1 MINLKIN
8 GIAVSVPEGSTI
20 LDAAKLAGVRIP
32 TLCYLKDVQCVGSC
46 RMCLVEAT
54 GARGLVAACVYPVS
68 EGMEVRTNT
77 PKVRKSRK
85 TTIELILSTHKKK
98 CLSCVR
104 SMNCELQKLALEY
117 NAEED
122 RFGTD
127 HDLKPIDDLSA
138 SVVRDNSKCIMCT
151 RCVAA
156 CEKQT
161 IGAIGP
167 KNRGYAKVIGSPY
180 DVSLA
185 YTPCVNC
192 GQCVVACPV
201 GALYEK
207 SAVADVWGAIVDPT
221 KKVVFFTAPSIK
233 ATLGEAFG
241 LPVGTNVE
249 GKMVTA
255 IKQLGDVK
263 CFNMDIT
270 ADLTIMEEAT
280 ELLTRIKKGG
290 KLPMFTSCCPGWI
303 KFAEHYYPELLPNIS
318 SCKSPQEMFSAVL
331 KTYYCEKEGI
341 NPDDL
346 YIVSVIPC
354 TAKKYEIEREELGHY
369 TNAALTTRELAKMIK
384 EAGIDFANI
393 PDGEYD
399 TPFGE
404 ASGAGAIFGATGG
417 VMEAALRTAAYML
430 SGNAGK
436 EVAAADAAKNAAP
449 LEFAEV
455 RGMQGVKEA
464 EYTVGGATV
473 KVAVASGLGN
483 ARKVIEAVKSG
494 EKDYTFIEI
503 MACPGGCING
513 GGQPYVHDEIRN
525 NVDLKTLRAQALYD
539 YDGEKKLRCS
549 HETPAVEMLY
559 KEYFGQPNSHKA
571 HELLHTTYVP
581 RSKY

>member
-1 MINLKIN
+1 MVNLKIN
-8 GIAVSVPEGSTI
+8 GIPVSVPEGSTI
-20 LDAAKLAGVRIP
+20 LQAAKLANVRIP

-46 RMCLVEAT
+46 RLCLVEAT

-77 PKVRKSRK
+77 PRVRKSRK

-122 RFGTD
+122 KFGTD
-127 HDLKPIDDLSA
+127 HDLKPIDDISL

-156 CEKQT
+156 CERQT

-185 YTPCVNC
+185 FTPCVNC

-207 SAVADVWGAIVDPT
+207 SAVAEVWGAIVNPE
-221 KKVVFFTAPSIK
+221 KKVVFYTAPSVR

-241 LPVGTNVE
+241 LPAGTNVE

-280 ELLTRIKKGG
+280 ELLSRLSSGAPT
-290 KLPMFTSCCPGWI
+290 PMFTSCCPGWI
-303 KFAEHYYPELLPNIS
+303 KFAEHYFPELIPNLS
-318 SCKSPQEMFSAVL
+318 TCKSPQEMFSATL
-331 KTYYCEKEGI
+331 KTYYCEKNGI
-341 NPDDL
+341 KPEDL
-346 YIVSVIPC
+346 FVVSVIPC
-354 TAKKYEIEREELGHY
+354 TAKKFEAARPELGNY
-369 TNAALTTRELAKMIK
+369 TDAALTTRELAKMIK
-384 EAGIDFANI
+384 EAGIDFANL
-393 PDGEYD
+393 PDGVYD

-417 VMEAALRTAAYML
+417 VMEAALRTAAVKL
-430 SGNAGK
+430 GGSG
-436 EVAAADAAKNAAP
+436 AP
-449 LEFAEV
+449 LEFKEV
-455 RGMQGVKEA
+455 RGTQGVKEA
-464 EYTVGGATV
+464 EYKVGKT
-473 KVAVASGLGN
+473 KINVAVASGLNN
-483 ARKVIEAVKSG
+483 ARELIERVKKG
-494 EKDYTFIEI
+494 DKKYTFIEI

-513 GGQPYVHDEIRN
+513 GGQPYVHDEVRN
-525 NVDLKTLRAQALYD
+525 NIDLKAVRAQALYD
-539 YDGEKKLRCS
+539 YDGDRKVRRS
-549 HETPAVEMLY
+549 HETPAVETLY
-559 KEYFGQPNSHKA
+559 KEFYGEPNSHKA
-571 HELLHTTYVP
+571 HELLHTTYQK
-581 RSKY
+581 REKY

>member
-20 LDAAKLAGVRIP
+20 LQAAKLANIRIP

-85 TTIELILSTHKKK
+85 TTLELLLSTHKKK

-122 RFGTD
+122 KFGTD
-127 HDLKPIDDLSA
+127 HYDRPIDDLSP

-167 KNRGYAKVIGSPY
+167 KNRGYAKTIGSPF

-207 SAVADVWGAIVDPT
+207 SNIADVWGAIVDNT
-221 KKVVFFTAPSIK
+221 KKVVFFTAPSIR

-249 GKMVTA
+249 GKMITA
-255 IKQLGDVK
+255 IKQLGDVE
-263 CFNMDIT
+263 CFNMDTT

-280 ELLTRIKKGG
+280 ELLTRLKNGG
-290 KLPMFTSCCPGWI
+290 KTPMFTSCCPSWI
-303 KFAEHYYPELLPNIS
+303 KFCEHYYPEFLPNLS
-318 SCKSPQEMFSAVL
+318 TCKSPQEMFSALL
-331 KTYYCEKEGI
+331 KTYYCQKNGI
-341 NPDDL
+341 SPENL
-346 YIVSVIPC
+346 FVVSVIPC
-354 TAKKYEIEREELGHY
+354 TAKKFEVTRDELGHY
-369 TNAALTTRELAKMIK
+369 TDVSITTRELAKMIK
-384 EAGIDFANI
+384 EAGIDFVNL
-393 PDGEYD
+393 PDSEYD
-399 TPFGE
+399 DPFGL

-417 VMEAALRTAAYML
+417 VMEAALRTAAYAL
-430 SGNAGK
+430 GDGDK
-436 EVAAADAAKNAAP
+436 P
-449 LEFAEV
+449 IEFKEV
-455 RGMQGVKEA
+455 RGTDGVKEA
-464 EYTVGGATV
+464 EFVLNGAPV
-473 KVAVASGLGN
+473 SVAVASGLGN
-483 ARKVIEAVKSG
+483 ARKILEDIKSG
-494 EKDYTFIEI
+494 KKNYTFVEI

-513 GGQPYVHDEIRN
+513 GGQPYVHDEVRN
-525 NVDLKTLRAQALYD
+525 SVDLKTIRAQALYD
-539 YDGEKKLRCS
+539 YDTERKARCS
-549 HETPAVEMLY
+549 HENATVTKLY
-559 KEYFGQPNSHKA
+559 KEFFGEPNSEKA
-571 HELLHTTYVP
+571 HELLHTSYAP
-581 RSKY
+581 RPKY

>member
-1 MINLKIN
+1 MVNLKIN

-20 LDAAKLAGVRIP
+20 LQAAKLANVRIP
-32 TLCYLKDVQCVGSC
+32 TLCYLKEIQCIGSC

-85 TTIELILSTHKKK
+85 TSLELILSTHKKK

-122 RFGTD
+122 KFGTD
-127 HDLKPIDDLSA
+127 HDIKPIDDLSP

-167 KNRGYAKVIGSPY
+167 KNRGYAKTIGSPF

-207 SAVADVWGAIVDPT
+207 SNVADVWGAIVDPT
-221 KKVVFFTAPSIK
+221 KKVVFFTAPSVR

-255 IKQLGDVK
+255 IKQLGDVE
-263 CFNMDIT
+263 CFNMDTT
-270 ADLTIMEEAT
+270 ADLTIMEEAN
-280 ELLTRIKKGG
+280 ELLARLKNGG
-290 KLPMFTSCCPGWI
+290 TTPMFTSCCPGWI
-303 KFAEHYYPELLPNIS
+303 KFCEHYYPEYLPNLS
-318 SCKSPQEMFSAVL
+318 TCKSPQEMFSAVL
-331 KTYYCEKEGI
+331 KTYYCKKNNI
-341 NPDDL
+341 DPKDL
-346 YIVSVIPC
+346 YVVSVIPC
-354 TAKKYEIEREELGHY
+354 TAKKFEVTREELGNY
-369 TNAALTTRELAKMIK
+369 TDCAITTRELAKMIK
-384 EAGIDFANI
+384 EAGVDFANLA
-393 PDGEYD
+393 D
-399 TPFGE
+399 TPYDDPFGL

-417 VMEAALRTAAYML
+417 VMEAALRTAAKAL
-430 SGNAGK
+430 GDPDEPIVFN
-436 EVAAADAAKNAAP
+436 
-449 LEFAEV
+449 EV
-455 RGMQGVKEA
+455 RGTQGLKEA
-464 EYTVGGATV
+464 TFTLGGVTVN
-473 KVAVASGLGN
+473 VAIASGLAN
-483 ARKVIEAVKSG
+483 ARKIIESIKSG
-494 EKDYTFIEI
+494 EKDYTFVEI

-513 GGQPYVHDEIRN
+513 GGQPYVHDEVRN
-525 NVDLKTLRAQALYD
+525 SVDLKTLRAQALYD
-539 YDGEKKLRCS
+539 YDAESAVRCS
-549 HETPAVEMLY
+549 HENATVTKLY
-559 KEYFGQPNSHKA
+559 EEFFGEPNSHKA
-571 HELLHTTYVP
+571 HELLHTTYVERP
-581 RSKY
+581 KY

>member
-1 MINLKIN
+1 MEKLVNLKIN
-8 GIAVSVPEGSTI
+8 GVAVSVPEGSTI
-20 LDAAKLAGVRIP
+20 LQAAKLANVRIP

-46 RMCLVEAT
+46 RLCMVEAT

-77 PKVRKSRK
+77 PRVRKSRK

-122 RFGTD
+122 KFGTD

-138 SVVRDNSKCIMCT
+138 SVVRDNSKCITCT

-156 CEKQT
+156 CENQT

-185 YTPCVNC
+185 FTPCVNC

-207 SAVADVWGAIVDPT
+207 SAVADVWGAIVDPD
-221 KKVVFFTAPSIK
+221 KQVVFYTAPSVR

-249 GKMVTA
+249 GRMITA
-255 IKQLGDVK
+255 IKQLGEVK

-270 ADLTIMEEAT
+270 ADLTIMEEAN
-280 ELLTRIKKGG
+280 ELLSRLKSG
-290 KLPMFTSCCPGWI
+290 KPTPMFTSCCPGWI
-303 KFAEHYYPELLPNIS
+303 KFAEHYYPQYIPNLS
-318 SCKSPQEMFSAVL
+318 TCKSPQEMFSALL
-331 KTYYCEKEGI
+331 KTYYCEKNGI
-341 NPDDL
+341 KPENL
-346 YIVSVIPC
+346 FVVSVIPC
-354 TAKKYEIEREELGHY
+354 TAKKFEVTRDELGHY
-369 TNAALTTRELAKMIK
+369 TDAALTTRELAKMIK
-384 EAGIDFANI
+384 EAGIDFVNLG
-393 PDGEYD
+393 DGEYD
-399 TPFGE
+399 NPFGE
-404 ASGAGAIFGATGG
+404 ATGAGAIFGATGG
-417 VMEAALRTAAYML
+417 VMEAALRTAAVKL
-430 SGNAGK
+430 GGK
-436 EVAAADAAKNAAP
+436 GAP
-449 LEFAEV
+449 LEFKEV
-455 RGMQGVKEA
+455 RGTQGVKEA
-464 EYTVGGATV
+464 VYTVGKTTV

-483 ARKVIEAVKSG
+483 ARKMLESIKNG
-494 EKDYTFIEI
+494 EKDYTFVEI

-513 GGQPYVHDEIRN
+513 GGQPYVHDEVRN
-525 NVDLKTLRAQALYD
+525 NIDLKTVRAQALYD
-539 YDGEKKLRCS
+539 YDEERKLRRS
-549 HETPAVEMLY
+549 HENPAVEALY
-559 KEYFGQPNSHKA
+559 KEFFGEPNSHKA
-571 HELLHTTYVP
+571 HELLHTTYHQ
-581 RSKY
+581 RDKY

>member
-1 MINLKIN
+1 MEKLVNLKIN

-20 LDAAKLAGVRIP
+20 LQAAKLANVRIP

-46 RMCLVEAT
+46 RLCMVEAT

-77 PKVRKSRK
+77 PRVRKSRK

-122 RFGTD
+122 KFGTD

-138 SVVRDNSKCIMCT
+138 SVVRDNSKCITCT

-156 CEKQT
+156 CENQT

-185 YTPCVNC
+185 FTPCVNC

-207 SAVADVWGAIVDPT
+207 SAVADVWGAIVDPD
-221 KKVVFFTAPSIK
+221 KQVVFYTAPSVR

-249 GKMVTA
+249 GRMIAA
-255 IKQLGDVK
+255 IKQLGEVK

-270 ADLTIMEEAT
+270 ADLTIMEEAN
-280 ELLTRIKKGG
+280 ELLSRLASG
-290 KLPMFTSCCPGWI
+290 KPTPMFTSCCPGWI
-303 KFAEHYYPELLPNIS
+303 KFAEHYYPQYIPNLS
-318 SCKSPQEMFSAVL
+318 TCKSPQEMFSALL
-331 KTYYCEKEGI
+331 KTYYCEKNGI
-341 NPDDL
+341 KPENL
-346 YIVSVIPC
+346 FVVSVIPC
-354 TAKKYEIEREELGHY
+354 TAKKFEVTRDELGHY
-369 TNAALTTRELAKMIK
+369 TDAALTTRELAKMIK
-384 EAGIDFANI
+384 EAGIDFVNLG
-393 PDGEYD
+393 DGEYD
-399 TPFGE
+399 NPFGE
-404 ASGAGAIFGATGG
+404 ATGAGAIFGATGG
-417 VMEAALRTAAYML
+417 VMEAALRTAAVKL
-430 SGNAGK
+430 GGK
-436 EVAAADAAKNAAP
+436 GAP
-449 LEFAEV
+449 LEFKEV
-455 RGMQGVKEA
+455 RGTQGVKEA
-464 EYTVGGATV
+464 VYTVGKTTV

-483 ARKVIEAVKSG
+483 ARKVLESIKNG
-494 EKDYTFIEI
+494 EKDYTFVEI

-513 GGQPYVHDEIRN
+513 GGQPYVHDEVRN
-525 NVDLKTLRAQALYD
+525 NIDLKTVRAQALYD
-539 YDGEKKLRCS
+539 YDEERKLRRS
-549 HETPAVEMLY
+549 HENPAVEVLY
-559 KEYFGQPNSHKA
+559 KEFFGEPNSHKA
-571 HELLHTTYVP
+571 HELLHTTYHQ
-581 RSKY
+581 RDKY

>member
-1 MINLKIN
+1 MVNLKIN
-8 GIAVSVPEGSTI
+8 GIPVSVPEGSTI
-20 LDAAKLAGVRIP
+20 LQAAKLANVRIP

-46 RMCLVEAT
+46 RLCLVEAT

-77 PKVRKSRK
+77 PRVRKSRK

-122 RFGTD
+122 KFGTD
-127 HDLKPIDDLSA
+127 HDLKPIDDISL

-156 CEKQT
+156 CERQT

-185 YTPCVNC
+185 FTPCVNC

-207 SAVADVWGAIVDPT
+207 SAVAEVWGAIVNPD
-221 KKVVFFTAPSIK
+221 KKVVFYTAPSVR

-241 LPVGTNVE
+241 LPAGTNVE

-280 ELLTRIKKGG
+280 ELLSRLSSGAPT
-290 KLPMFTSCCPGWI
+290 PMFTSCCPGWI
-303 KFAEHYYPELLPNIS
+303 KFAEHYFPELIPNLS
-318 SCKSPQEMFSAVL
+318 TCKSPQEMFSATL
-331 KTYYCEKEGI
+331 KTYYCEKNGI
-341 NPDDL
+341 KPEDL
-346 YIVSVIPC
+346 FVVSVIPC
-354 TAKKYEIEREELGHY
+354 TAKKFEAARPELGNY
-369 TNAALTTRELAKMIK
+369 TDAALTTRELAKMIK
-384 EAGIDFANI
+384 EAGIDFANL
-393 PDGEYD
+393 PDGVYD

-417 VMEAALRTAAYML
+417 VMEAALRTAAVKL
-430 SGNAGK
+430 GGSG
-436 EVAAADAAKNAAP
+436 AP
-449 LEFAEV
+449 LEFKEV
-455 RGMQGVKEA
+455 RGTQGVKEA
-464 EYTVGGATV
+464 EYKVGKT
-473 KVAVASGLGN
+473 KINVAVASGLNN
-483 ARKVIEAVKSG
+483 ARELIERVKKG
-494 EKDYTFIEI
+494 DKKYTFIEI

-513 GGQPYVHDEIRN
+513 GGQPYVHDEVRN
-525 NVDLKTLRAQALYD
+525 NIDLKAVRAQALYD
-539 YDGEKKLRCS
+539 YDGDRKVRRS
-549 HETPAVEMLY
+549 HETPAVETLY
-559 KEYFGQPNSHKA
+559 KEFYGEPNSHKA
-571 HELLHTTYVP
+571 HELLHTTYQK
-581 RSKY
+581 REKY

>member
-1 MINLKIN
+1 MVNLKIN

-20 LDAAKLAGVRIP
+20 LQAAKLANVRIP

-46 RMCLVEAT
+46 RLCLVEAT

-77 PKVRKSRK
+77 PRVRRSRK

-156 CEKQT
+156 CEHQT

-167 KNRGYAKVIGSPY
+167 KNRGYSKVIGSPY

-185 YTPCVNC
+185 FTPCVNC

-207 SAVADVWGAIVDPT
+207 SAVAEVWGAIVDPS
-221 KKVVFFTAPSIK
+221 KKVVFYTAPSVR

-249 GKMVTA
+249 GRMVTA
-255 IKQLGDVK
+255 IKQLGDVE

-280 ELLTRIKKGG
+280 ELLSRLENGNPT
-290 KLPMFTSCCPGWI
+290 PMFTSCCPGWV
-303 KFAEHYYPELLPNIS
+303 KFLEHYYPQYIPNLS
-318 SCKSPQEMFSAVL
+318 TCKSPQEMFSAVL
-331 KTYYCEKEGI
+331 KTYYCRKNGI

-346 YIVSVIPC
+346 FVVSVIPC
-354 TAKKYEIEREELGHY
+354 TAKKFEVSREELGGY
-369 TNAALTTRELAKMIK
+369 TDAALTTRELAKMIK
-384 EAGIDFANI
+384 EAGIDFANLSES
-393 PDGEYD
+393 EYD
-399 TPFGE
+399 LPFGD

-417 VMEAALRTAAYML
+417 VMEAALRTAAVKL
-430 SGNAGK
+430 GG
-436 EVAAADAAKNAAP
+436 DGAP
-449 LEFAEV
+449 LEFKEV
-455 RGMQGVKEA
+455 RGTEGVKEA
-464 EYTVGGATV
+464 EYTLGGATV

-483 ARKVIEAVKSG
+483 ARKVLDAIKSG
-494 EKDYTFIEI
+494 EKDYAFVEI
-503 MACPGGCING
+503 MACPGGCVNG
-513 GGQPYVHDEIRN
+513 GGQPYVHDEVRN

-539 YDGEKKLRCS
+539 YDGERNIRRS

-559 KEYFGQPNSHKA
+559 NEFFGSPNSAKA
-571 HELLHTTYVP
+571 HKLLHTKY
-581 RSKY
+581 SKREKY

>member
-1 MINLKIN
+1 MVNLKIN

-20 LDAAKLAGVRIP
+20 LQAAKLANVRIP
-32 TLCYLKDVQCVGSC
+32 TLCYLKEVQCAGSC

-77 PKVRKSRK
+77 PNVRKSRK
-85 TTIELILSTHKKK
+85 TSLELLLSTHKKK

-122 RFGTD
+122 KFGTD
-127 HDLKPIDDLSA
+127 HYDRPIDDLSP

-167 KNRGYAKVIGSPY
+167 KNRGYAKIIGSPF

-185 YTPCVNC
+185 HTPCVNC
-192 GQCVVACPV
+192 GQCIVACPV

-207 SAVADVWGAIVDPT
+207 SSIADVWGAIVDES
-221 KKVVFFTAPSIK
+221 KKVVFFTAPSVR

-255 IKQLGDVK
+255 IKQLGDVE
-263 CFNMDIT
+263 CFNMDTT
-270 ADLTIMEEAT
+270 ADLTIMEEAN
-280 ELLTRIKKGG
+280 ELIERVKTGG
-290 KLPMFTSCCPGWI
+290 TIPMFTSCCPGWI
-303 KFAEHYYPELLPNIS
+303 KFCEHYYPEFLPNLS

-331 KTYYCEKEGI
+331 KTYYCQKNGI
-341 NPDDL
+341 KPEDL
-346 YIVSVIPC
+346 YVVSVIPC
-354 TAKKYEIEREELGHY
+354 TAKKFELTRDELGHY
-369 TNAALTTRELAKMIK
+369 TDACITTRELAKMIK
-384 EAGIDFANI
+384 EAGIDFVNL
-393 PDGEYD
+393 PDSEYD
-399 TPFGE
+399 DPFGI

-417 VMEAALRTAAYML
+417 VMEAALRTAAKVL
-430 SGNAGK
+430 GDEDEPIVFN
-436 EVAAADAAKNAAP
+436 
-449 LEFAEV
+449 EV
-455 RGMQGVKEA
+455 RGTQGVKEA
-464 EYTVGGATV
+464 MFTLGGV
-473 KVAVASGLGN
+473 RVSVAIASGLGN
-483 ARKVIEAVKSG
+483 ARKILEDIKSG
-494 EKDYTFIEI
+494 RKNYTFVEV

-513 GGQPYVHDEIRN
+513 GGQPYVHDEVRN
-525 NVDLKTLRAQALYD
+525 NVDLKAIRAQALYD
-539 YDGEKKLRCS
+539 YDSDSKQRCS
-549 HETPAVEMLY
+549 HENATVTKLY
-559 KEYFGQPNSHKA
+559 EEFFGSPNSHKA
-571 HELLHTTYVP
+571 HELLHTTYVERP
-581 RSKY
+581 KY

>member
-1 MINLKIN
+1 MVNLKIN

-20 LDAAKLAGVRIP
+20 LQAAKLANIRIP
-32 TLCYLKDVQCVGSC
+32 TLCYLKEIQCIGSC

-85 TTIELILSTHKKK
+85 TSLELILSTHKKK

-122 RFGTD
+122 KFGTD
-127 HDLKPIDDLSA
+127 HDIKPIDDLSP

-167 KNRGYAKVIGSPY
+167 KNRGYAKTIGSPF

-185 YTPCVNC
+185 HTPCVNC

-207 SAVADVWGAIVDPT
+207 SSVADVWGAIVDPT
-221 KKVVFFTAPSIK
+221 KKVVFFTAPSVR

-255 IKQLGDVK
+255 IKQLGNVQ
-263 CFNMDIT
+263 CFNMDTT
-270 ADLTIMEEAT
+270 ADLTIMEEAN
-280 ELLTRIKKGG
+280 ELLARLKNGG
-290 KLPMFTSCCPGWI
+290 TTPMFTSCCPGWI
-303 KFAEHYYPELLPNIS
+303 KFCEHYYPEYLPNLS
-318 SCKSPQEMFSAVL
+318 TCKSPQEMFSALL
-331 KTYYCEKEGI
+331 KTYYCQKNGI
-341 NPDDL
+341 DPKDL

-354 TAKKYEIEREELGHY
+354 TAKKFEITREELGNY
-369 TNAALTTRELAKMIK
+369 TDSAITTRELAKMIK
-384 EAGIDFANI
+384 EAGLDFANLA
-393 PDGEYD
+393 D
-399 TPFGE
+399 TPYDDPFGL

-417 VMEAALRTAAYML
+417 VMEAALRTAAKAL
-430 SGNAGK
+430 GDKDEPIVFN
-436 EVAAADAAKNAAP
+436 
-449 LEFAEV
+449 EV
-455 RGMQGVKEA
+455 RGTAGLKEA
-464 EYTVGGATV
+464 TFTLGGVTVS
-473 KVAVASGLGN
+473 VAIASGLAN
-483 ARKVIEAVKSG
+483 ARKIIESIKSG
-494 EKDYTFIEI
+494 EKNYTFVEV

-525 NVDLKTLRAQALYD
+525 SVDLKTLRAQALYD
-539 YDGEKKLRCS
+539 YDSDSAVRCS
-549 HETPAVEMLY
+549 HENATVTKLY
-559 KEYFGQPNSHKA
+559 EEFFGEPNSHKA
-571 HELLHTTYVP
+571 HELLHTTYVARP
-581 RSKY
+581 KY

>member
-1 MINLKIN
+1 MVNLKIN
-8 GIAVSVPEGSTI
+8 GKPVSVDEGSTI
-20 LDAAKLAGVRIP
+20 LEAARKANIRIP

-68 EGMEVRTNT
+68 EGMEVKTNT
-77 PKVRKSRK
+77 PRVRKSRK
-85 TTIELILSTHKKK
+85 TTLELILSTHKKK
-98 CLSCVR
+98 CLSCAR

-127 HDLKPIDDLSA
+127 HDIKPIDDLSP

-156 CEKQT
+156 CEHQT

-167 KNRGYAKVIGSPY
+167 KNRGYSKVIGSPY

-192 GQCVVACPV
+192 GQCIVACPV

-221 KKVVFFTAPSIK
+221 KQVVFFTAPSIK

-249 GKMVTA
+249 GKMVNA

-270 ADLTIMEEAT
+270 ADLTIMEEAN
-280 ELLTRIKKGG
+280 ELLERLEKGG

-303 KFAEHYYPELLPNIS
+303 KFAEHYYPDFIDNLS
-318 SCKSPQEMFSAVL
+318 SCKSPQEMFSALL
-331 KTYYCEKEGI
+331 KTYYCEKNGI
-341 NPDDL
+341 DPKDL
-346 YIVSVIPC
+346 YVVSVIPC
-354 TAKKYEIEREELGHY
+354 TAKKFEVTRDELGHY
-369 TNAALTTRELAKMIK
+369 TDAALTTRELAKMIK
-384 EAGIDFANI
+384 EAGIDFVNI
-393 PDGEYD
+393 GDEEYD
-399 TPFGE
+399 LPFGE

-417 VMEAALRTAAYML
+417 VMEAALRTASYKL
-430 SGNAGK
+430 GG
-436 EVAAADAAKNAAP
+436 EGAP
-449 LEFAEV
+449 LEFKEV
-455 RGMQGVKEA
+455 RGTKGVKEA
-464 EYTVGGATV
+464 EYTVGGKEI

-483 ARKVIEAVKSG
+483 ARKVIEAIKRG
-494 EKDYTFIEI
+494 EKDYTFVEI

-525 NVDLKTLRAQALYD
+525 TIDLKAVRAKALYD
-539 YDGEKKLRCS
+539 FDGGKTLRCS
-549 HETPAVEMLY
+549 HDTPAVDMLY
-559 KEYFGQPNSHKA
+559 KEYFEKPLSPKA
-571 HELLHTTYVP
+571 HELLHTTYHK
-581 RSKY
+581 REKY

>member
-1 MINLKIN
+1 MEKLVNLKIN
-8 GIAVSVPEGSTI
+8 GVAVSVPEGSTI
-20 LDAAKLAGVRIP
+20 LQAAKLANVRIP

-46 RMCLVEAT
+46 RLCMVEAT

-77 PKVRKSRK
+77 PRVRKSRK

-122 RFGTD
+122 KFGTD

-138 SVVRDNSKCIMCT
+138 SVVRDNSKCITCT

-156 CEKQT
+156 CENQT

-185 YTPCVNC
+185 FTPCVNC

-207 SAVADVWGAIVDPT
+207 SAVADVWGAIVDPD
-221 KKVVFFTAPSIK
+221 KQVVFYTAPSVR

-249 GKMVTA
+249 GRMITA
-255 IKQLGDVK
+255 IKQLGEVK

-270 ADLTIMEEAT
+270 ADLTIMEEAN
-280 ELLTRIKKGG
+280 ELLSRLKSG
-290 KLPMFTSCCPGWI
+290 KPTPMFTSCCPGWI
-303 KFAEHYYPELLPNIS
+303 KFAEHYYPQYIPNLS
-318 SCKSPQEMFSAVL
+318 TCKSPQEMFSALL
-331 KTYYCEKEGI
+331 KTYYCEKNGI
-341 NPDDL
+341 KPENL
-346 YIVSVIPC
+346 FVVSVIPC
-354 TAKKYEIEREELGHY
+354 TAKKFEVTRDELGHY
-369 TNAALTTRELAKMIK
+369 TDAALTTRELAKMIK
-384 EAGIDFANI
+384 EAGIDFVNLG
-393 PDGEYD
+393 DGEYD
-399 TPFGE
+399 NPFGE
-404 ASGAGAIFGATGG
+404 ATGAGAIFGATGG
-417 VMEAALRTAAYML
+417 VMEAALRTAAVKL
-430 SGNAGK
+430 GGK
-436 EVAAADAAKNAAP
+436 GAP
-449 LEFAEV
+449 LEFKEV
-455 RGMQGVKEA
+455 RGTQGVKEA
-464 EYTVGGATV
+464 VYTVGKTTV

-483 ARKVIEAVKSG
+483 ARKVLESIKNG
-494 EKDYTFIEI
+494 EKDYTFVEI

-513 GGQPYVHDEIRN
+513 GGQPYVHDEVRN
-525 NVDLKTLRAQALYD
+525 NIDLKTVRAQALYD
-539 YDGEKKLRCS
+539 YDEERNLRRS
-549 HETPAVEMLY
+549 HENPAVEVLY
-559 KEYFGQPNSHKA
+559 KEFFGEPNSHKA
-571 HELLHTTYVP
+571 HELLHTNYHQ
-581 RSKY
+581 RDKY

>member
-1 MINLKIN
+1 MVNLKIN
-8 GIAVSVPEGSTI
+8 GIAVSVPDGSTI
-20 LDAAKLAGVRIP
+20 LQAAKLANVRIP

-46 RMCLVEAT
+46 RLCLVEAT

-77 PKVRKSRK
+77 PRVRRSRK

-156 CEKQT
+156 CEHQT

-185 YTPCVNC
+185 FTPCVNC

-207 SAVADVWGAIVDPT
+207 SAVAEVWGAIVDPS
-221 KKVVFFTAPSIK
+221 KKVVFYTAPSVR

-249 GKMVTA
+249 GRMVTA
-255 IKQLGDVK
+255 IKQLGDVE

-280 ELLTRIKKGG
+280 ELLSRLENGNPT
-290 KLPMFTSCCPGWI
+290 PMFTSCCPGWV
-303 KFAEHYYPELLPNIS
+303 KFLEHYYPQYIPNLS
-318 SCKSPQEMFSAVL
+318 TCKSPQEMFSAVL
-331 KTYYCEKEGI
+331 KTYYCRKNGI

-346 YIVSVIPC
+346 FVVSVIPC
-354 TAKKYEIEREELGHY
+354 TAKKFEVSREELGGY
-369 TNAALTTRELAKMIK
+369 TDAALTTRELAKMIK
-384 EAGIDFANI
+384 EAGIDFANLSES
-393 PDGEYD
+393 EYD
-399 TPFGE
+399 LPFGD

-417 VMEAALRTAAYML
+417 VMEAALRTAAVKL
-430 SGNAGK
+430 GG
-436 EVAAADAAKNAAP
+436 DGAP
-449 LEFAEV
+449 LEFKEV
-455 RGMQGVKEA
+455 RGTEGVKEA
-464 EYTVGGATV
+464 EYTLGGATV

-483 ARKVIEAVKSG
+483 ARKVLDAIKSG
-494 EKDYTFIEI
+494 EKDYAFVEI
-503 MACPGGCING
+503 MACPGGCVNG
-513 GGQPYVHDEIRN
+513 GGQPYVHDEVRN

-539 YDGEKKLRCS
+539 YDGERNIRRS

-559 KEYFGQPNSHKA
+559 NEFFGSPNSAKA
-571 HELLHTTYVP
+571 HKLLHT
-581 RSKY
+581 KYAKREKY

>member
-8 GIAVSVPEGSTI
+8 GIPVSVPEGSTI
-20 LDAAKLAGVRIP
+20 LQAAKLANVRIP

-46 RMCLVEAT
+46 RLCLVEAT

-77 PKVRKSRK
+77 PRVRKSRK

-122 RFGTD
+122 KFGTD
-127 HDLKPIDDLSA
+127 HDLKPIDDISL

-156 CEKQT
+156 CERQT

-185 YTPCVNC
+185 FTPCVNC

-207 SAVADVWGAIVDPT
+207 SAVAEVWGAIVNPE
-221 KKVVFFTAPSIK
+221 KKVVFYTAPSVR

-241 LPVGTNVE
+241 LPAGTNVE

-280 ELLTRIKKGG
+280 ELLSRLSSGAPT
-290 KLPMFTSCCPGWI
+290 PMFTSCCPGWI
-303 KFAEHYYPELLPNIS
+303 KFAEHYFPELIPNLS
-318 SCKSPQEMFSAVL
+318 TCKSPQEMFSATL
-331 KTYYCEKEGI
+331 KTYYCEKNGI
-341 NPDDL
+341 KPEDL
-346 YIVSVIPC
+346 FVVSVIPC
-354 TAKKYEIEREELGHY
+354 TAKKFEAARPELGNY
-369 TNAALTTRELAKMIK
+369 TDAALTTRELAKMIK
-384 EAGIDFANI
+384 EAGIDFANL
-393 PDGEYD
+393 PDGVYD

-417 VMEAALRTAAYML
+417 VMEAALRTAAVKL
-430 SGNAGK
+430 GGSG
-436 EVAAADAAKNAAP
+436 AP
-449 LEFAEV
+449 LEFKEV
-455 RGMQGVKEA
+455 RGTQGVKEA
-464 EYTVGGATV
+464 EYKVGKT
-473 KVAVASGLGN
+473 KINVAVASGLNN
-483 ARKVIEAVKSG
+483 ARELIERVKKG
-494 EKDYTFIEI
+494 DKKYTFIEI

-513 GGQPYVHDEIRN
+513 GGQPYVHDEVRN
-525 NVDLKTLRAQALYD
+525 NIDLKAVRAQALYD
-539 YDGEKKLRCS
+539 YDGDRKVRRS
-549 HETPAVEMLY
+549 HETPAVETLY
-559 KEYFGQPNSHKA
+559 KEFYGEPNSHKA
-571 HELLHTTYVP
+571 HELLHTTYQK
-581 RSKY
+581 REKY

>member
-1 MINLKIN
+1 MEKLINLKIN

-20 LDAAKLAGVRIP
+20 LQAAKLANVRIP

-46 RMCLVEAT
+46 RLCLVEAT

-77 PKVRKSRK
+77 PRVRKSRK

-156 CEKQT
+156 CANQT

-167 KNRGYAKVIGSPY
+167 KNRGYAKEIGSPY

-185 YTPCVNC
+185 FTPCVNC

-207 SAVADVWGAIVDPT
+207 SAVADVWGAIVDPE
-221 KKVVFFTAPSIK
+221 KEVVFFTAPSVR

-241 LPVGTNVE
+241 LPAGTNVE

-255 IKQLGDVK
+255 IKQLGNVK
-263 CFNMDIT
+263 CFNMDVT

-280 ELLTRIKKGG
+280 ELLDRLKTG
-290 KLPMFTSCCPGWI
+290 KPTPMFTSCCPGWV
-303 KFAEHYYPELLPNIS
+303 KFAEHYYPEFLPNIS

-331 KTYYCEKEGI
+331 KTYYCEKHGI
-341 NPDDL
+341 DPKNL
-346 YIVSVIPC
+346 YVVSVIPC
-354 TAKKYEIEREELGHY
+354 TAKKFEVSRDELGHY
-369 TNAALTTRELAKMIK
+369 TDAALTTRELAKMIK
-384 EAGIDFANI
+384 EAGIDFANLA
-393 PDGEYD
+393 DSKFDE
-399 TPFGE
+399 PFGT

-417 VMEAALRTAAYML
+417 VMEAALRTAAMKL
-430 SGNAGK
+430 GGK
-436 EVAAADAAKNAAP
+436 GAP
-449 LEFAEV
+449 LEFKEV
-455 RGMQGVKEA
+455 RGTEGVKEA
-464 EYTVGGATV
+464 EYTVGKTAV

-483 ARKVIEAVKSG
+483 ARKVLEAIKSG
-494 EKDYTFIEI
+494 EKDYTFVEI

-513 GGQPYVHDEIRN
+513 GGQPYVHDEVRN
-525 NVDLKTLRAQALYD
+525 NIDLKAVRAQALYD
-539 YDGEKKLRCS
+539 YDRESKVRCS
-549 HETPAVEMLY
+549 HDTPAVETLY
-559 KEYFGQPNSHKA
+559 KEFFGEPNSHKA
-571 HELLHTTYVP
+571 HELLHTTYAK
-581 RSKY
+581 RDKY

>member
-8 GIAVSVPEGSTI
+8 GIPVSVPEGSTI
-20 LDAAKLAGVRIP
+20 LDAAKLANVRIP

-46 RMCLVEAT
+46 RLCLVEAT

-85 TTIELILSTHKKK
+85 TTVELILSTHKKK
-98 CLSCVR
+98 CLSCPR

-127 HDLKPIDDLSA
+127 HDIKPIDDLSP
-138 SVVRDNSKCIMCT
+138 SIVRDNSKCVMCT

-156 CEKQT
+156 CNNQT

-207 SAVADVWGAIVDPT
+207 SAIADVWGAIVNPE
-221 KKVVFFTAPSIK
+221 KHVLFFTAPSIK
-233 ATLGEAFG
+233 ATIGEAFG
-241 LPVGTNVE
+241 LPVGTNSE
-249 GKMVTA
+249 GKMISA

-263 CFNMDIT
+263 CFNMDVT
-270 ADLTIMEEAT
+270 ADLTIMEEAN
-280 ELLTRIKKGG
+280 ELLERLKTGG
-290 KLPMFTSCCPGWI
+290 TTPMFTSCCPGWV
-303 KFAEHYYPELLPNIS
+303 KFLEHYYPEYIPNLS
-318 SCKSPQEMFSAVL
+318 TCKSPQEMFSAVL
-331 KTYYCEKEGI
+331 KTYYCEKNGLKPE
-341 NPDDL
+341 DV
-346 YIVSVIPC
+346 YTVSVIPC
-354 TAKKYEIEREELGHY
+354 TAKKFEITRDELGHY
-369 TNAALTTRELAKMIK
+369 TDAAITTRELAKMIK
-384 EAGIDFANI
+384 EAGIDFVNL

-399 TPFGE
+399 KPFE
-404 ASGAGAIFGATGG
+404 KASGAGAIFGATGG
-417 VMEAALRTAAYML
+417 VMEAALRTAAYKL
-430 SGNAGK
+430 GG
-436 EVAAADAAKNAAP
+436 DGAP
-449 LEFAEV
+449 IEFKEV
-455 RGMQGVKEA
+455 RGTKGVKEA
-464 EYTVGGATV
+464 EYTVGNAKI

-483 ARKVIEAVKSG
+483 ARKILEDIKSG
-494 EKDYTFIEI
+494 KKNYAFVEI

-513 GGQPYVHDEIRN
+513 GGQPYVHDEVRN
-525 NVDLKTLRAQALYD
+525 NMDLRSLRAQALYD
-539 YDGEKKLRCS
+539 YDRDNDLRAS
-549 HETPAVEMLY
+549 HKTPAVEKLY
-559 KEYFGQPNSHKA
+559 EEFFGQPNSHKA
-571 HELLHTTYVP
+571 HELLHTVYKK
-581 RSKY
+581 REKY